1 MYLHEVL
8 SDVRIHLVVAI
19 YMVGVATGLIP
30 STLLLFL
37 EEWKASKK
45 KGKHQKD

>member
-8 SDVRIHLVVAI
+8 SDVRFHLVVAI
-19 YMVGVATGLIP
+19 YCCGVTTGLIP
-30 STLLLFL
+30 SCLLLFW

-45 KGKHQKD
+45 KGKHQKE